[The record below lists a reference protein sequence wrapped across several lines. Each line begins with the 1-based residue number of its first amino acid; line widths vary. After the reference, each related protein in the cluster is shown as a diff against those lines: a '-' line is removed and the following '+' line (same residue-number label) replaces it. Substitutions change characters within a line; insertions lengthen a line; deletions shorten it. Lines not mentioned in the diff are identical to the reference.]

1 MDLSIK
7 KSITAI
13 RSIFFVCG
21 LTLSSWAPMVPFAK
35 SRLLLDEAGL
45 GILLLFLGTGA
56 LIMMPVTS
64 YLSQRL
70 GNRII
75 ILFGVLVIG
84 ATLPFLAVLSN
95 VYLMSFALLLFGS
108 GIGMINVA
116 MNASS
121 VQLQRISGRP
131 IMSSLHGL
139 FSVGG
144 LLGSL
149 IIGFLIKTG
158 LEPIIAAI
166 IVSILVLLTV
176 GFNYNKLFTYSQ
188 EKELSPKNIE
198 EPAGKASR
206 FSWLK
211 FNILFLGSM
220 GFVVFMVEGAMLD
233 WSALFL
239 FENKG
244 IEESWSGLGYAVFS
258 MAMAGMRLF
267 GDRIVDRFDSA
278 KVVTVGAIIAGSGI
292 MMAVLCSGILL
303 PLIGFFLLGCGAA
316 NIIPVFFSEAGKL
329 SNIKTAT
336 AIAVITTMGYSGQ
349 LLGPVGV
356 GFIAHSSSLS
366 EALQVC
372 AILLFAV
379 GALFSFTYK
388 GDKETDNKIV
398 TTDKA
403 EIIVK
408 EECEMEV

>member
-7 KSITAI
+7 KLITAI

-64 YLSQRL
+64 YLSQRF

-84 ATLPFLAVLSN
+84 AALPFLAVLSN

-144 LLGSL
+144 LFGSL

-158 LEPIIAAI
+158 LEPLIAAI

-176 GFNYNKLFTYSQ
+176 GFNYSKLLTFSQ
-188 EKELSPKNIE
+188 EKELNPKNIE
-198 EPAGKASR
+198 EPTGKSSR

-211 FNILFLGSM
+211 LNILFLGSM
-220 GFVVFMVEGAMLD
+220 GFIVFMVEGAMLD

-278 KVVTVGAIIAGSGI
+278 KVVTAGAIIAGSGI
-292 MMAVLCSGILL
+292 MMAVVCNGILL

-329 SNIKTAT
+329 TNIKTAT

-379 GALFSFTYK
+379 GALFSFTYR
-388 GDKETDNKIV
+388 GGKETDNKIV
-398 TTDKA
+398 TADKA
-403 EIIVK
+403 EKIVK